1 MKLNMSTKASLY
13 GDSSPREFG
22 FLNCIILMWKE
33 RVGLAMH
40 ARSLQYDG
48 CIRGRKAGS
57 REVSKE
63 ATELFMEKW

>member
-1 MKLNMSTKASLY
+1 
-13 GDSSPREFG
+13 
-22 FLNCIILMWKE
+22 
-33 RVGLAMH
+33 MH
-40 ARSLQYDG
+40 AHSLQYDG